1 MKLPSLASTTQ
12 RPTRESVE
20 RVHQVAH
27 ERIRRVESM
36 EGIEGDRQRSLRQ
49 ELDEIEPEAMAAFEG
64 QAEILREASSV
75 AAQLLTLGAAADD
88 LIKAADL
95 PRVVVPTL
103 DDSA

>member
-49 ELDEIEPEAMAAFEG
+49 ELDEIEPAAMATFEG
-64 QAEILREASSV
+64 QAEILREALDKSRSKKPI
-75 AAQLLTLGAAADD
+75 LLTRSQPKDAS
-88 LIKAADL
+88 
-95 PRVVVPTL
+95 R
-103 DDSA
+103 

>member
-20 RVHQVAH
+20 RVHQVGH

-49 ELDEIEPEAMAAFEG
+49 ELDEIEPAAMATFEG

-88 LIKAADL
+88 LIKADDL
-95 PRVVVPTL
+95 PRVVVPTI

>member
-20 RVHQVAH
+20 RVQQVAH

-49 ELDEIEPEAMAAFEG
+49 ELAEIDPRAVGPFAG
-64 QAEILREASSV
+64 QAQVMSDARIIAE
-75 AAQLLTLGAAADD
+75 QLARL
-88 LIKAADL
+88 
-95 PRVVVPTL
+95 
-103 DDSA
+103 DSAANLVRGTAIPDFVRDQVDAKA

>member
-49 ELDEIEPEAMAAFEG
+49 ELDEIEPAAMATFEG
-64 QAEILREASSV
+64 QAEILREASSE

-88 LIKAADL
+88 LIKADDL
-95 PRVVVPTL
+95 PRVVVPTI